1 MGRTFSID
9 AMGGVTSIVDSDGRS
24 SFKSL
29 DPGPVGVTVHDA
41 YVAKRTSWF
50 DPRDT
55 EIAKLNRL
63 LEEAHDEIRKAHNL
77 LDARR
82 DAGRERD
89 VALYERD
96 IAIRALAEVIQHFIH
111 APPSPPKEE
120 NPAVRAVRMMQ
131 NIGAAR

>member
-29 DPGPVGVTVHDA
+29 NPGPVGVTVHDA
-41 YVAKRTSWF
+41 HVASKRTSWF

-96 IAIRALAEVIQHFIH
+96 IAIRALAEIIQHFINEP
-111 APPSPPKEE
+111 APVEKE
-120 NPAVRAVRMMQ
+120 NPAVRAVRVMHGQ
-131 NIGAAR
+131 GIR